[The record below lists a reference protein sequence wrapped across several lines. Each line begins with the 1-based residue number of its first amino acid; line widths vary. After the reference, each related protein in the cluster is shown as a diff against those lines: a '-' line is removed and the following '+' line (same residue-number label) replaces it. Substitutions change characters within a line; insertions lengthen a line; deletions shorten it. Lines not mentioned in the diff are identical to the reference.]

1 MKDTELIQFELF
13 ERYPDVL
20 TVHQAREALGVGR
33 TGVYKLIDQG
43 LLKSLPISVAIVGRS
58 SSSEGPSTIITAFA
72 KNKFALVASR
82 YLSRNL

>member
-43 LLKSLPISVAIVGRS
+43 LLKCFKIGNAYKIPKS
-58 SSSEGPSTIITAFA
+58 
-72 KNKFALVASR
+72 ALIEYVTNSCKGGV
-82 YLSRNL
+82 

>member
-43 LLKSLPISVAIVGRS
+43 LLKCFKIGNAYKIPKTALIEYVNS
-58 SSSEGPSTIITAFA
+58 SCKGGA
-72 KNKFALVASR
+72 
-82 YLSRNL
+82 

>member
-1 MKDTELIQFELF
+1 MKDTELIHFELF

-43 LLKSLPISVAIVGRS
+43 LLKCFKIGNAYKIPKS
-58 SSSEGPSTIITAFA
+58 
-72 KNKFALVASR
+72 ALIEYVTNSCKGGV
-82 YLSRNL
+82 

>member
-43 LLKSLPISVAIVGRS
+43 LFKCFKIGNAYKIPKS
-58 SSSEGPSTIITAFA
+58 
-72 KNKFALVASR
+72 ALIEYVTNSCKGGA
-82 YLSRNL
+82 

>member
-20 TVHQAREALGVGR
+20 TVHQAREALGIGR

-43 LLKSLPISVAIVGRS
+43 LLKCFKIGNAYKIPKS
-58 SSSEGPSTIITAFA
+58 
-72 KNKFALVASR
+72 ALIEYVTNSCKGGV
-82 YLSRNL
+82 

>member
-33 TGVYKLIDQG
+33 TGVYKLIEQG
-43 LLKSLPISVAIVGRS
+43 VLKCFKIGNAYKIPKS
-58 SSSEGPSTIITAFA
+58 
-72 KNKFALVASR
+72 ALIEYVTNSCKGGV
-82 YLSRNL
+82 

>member
-33 TGVYKLIDQG
+33 TGIYKLIDQG
-43 LLKSLPISVAIVGRS
+43 LLKCFKIGNAYKIPKS
-58 SSSEGPSTIITAFA
+58 
-72 KNKFALVASR
+72 ALIEYVTNSCKGGA
-82 YLSRNL
+82 

>member
-33 TGVYKLIDQG
+33 TGVYKLIEQG
-43 LLKSLPISVAIVGRS
+43 LLKCFKIGNAYKIPKS
-58 SSSEGPSTIITAFA
+58 
-72 KNKFALVASR
+72 ALIEYVTNSCKGGT
-82 YLSRNL
+82 

>member
-33 TGVYKLIDQG
+33 TGVYKLIDKG
-43 LLKSLPISVAIVGRS
+43 LLKCFKIGNAYKIPKS
-58 SSSEGPSTIITAFA
+58 
-72 KNKFALVASR
+72 ALIEYVTNSCKGGA
-82 YLSRNL
+82 

>member
-43 LLKSLPISVAIVGRS
+43 LLKCFKIGNAYKIPKS
-58 SSSEGPSTIITAFA
+58 
-72 KNKFALVASR
+72 ALIEYVTNSCTGGA
-82 YLSRNL
+82 

>member
-43 LLKSLPISVAIVGRS
+43 LLKYFKIGNAYKIPKS
-58 SSSEGPSTIITAFA
+58 
-72 KNKFALVASR
+72 ALIEYVTNSCKGGV
-82 YLSRNL
+82 

>member
-1 MKDTELIQFELF
+1 MKDTELIHFELF

-43 LLKSLPISVAIVGRS
+43 LLKCFKIGNAYKIPKYALIEYINS
-58 SSSEGPSTIITAFA
+58 SCKGGA
-72 KNKFALVASR
+72 
-82 YLSRNL
+82 

>member
-33 TGVYKLIDQG
+33 TGVYKLLDQG
-43 LLKSLPISVAIVGRS
+43 LLKCFKIGNAYKIPKS
-58 SSSEGPSTIITAFA
+58 
-72 KNKFALVASR
+72 ALIEYVTNSCKGGV
-82 YLSRNL
+82 

>member
-20 TVHQAREALGVGR
+20 TVHKAREALGVGR

-43 LLKSLPISVAIVGRS
+43 LLKCFKIGNAYKIPKS
-58 SSSEGPSTIITAFA
+58 
-72 KNKFALVASR
+72 ALIEYVTNSCKGGV
-82 YLSRNL
+82 

>member
-1 MKDTELIQFELF
+1 MKDTELIHFELF

-43 LLKSLPISVAIVGRS
+43 LLKCFKIGNAYKIPK
-58 SSSEGPSTIITAFA
+58 T
-72 KNKFALVASR
+72 ALVEYVNSSCKGGA
-82 YLSRNL
+82 

>member
-43 LLKSLPISVAIVGRS
+43 LLKCFKIGNAYKIPKS
-58 SSSEGPSTIITAFA
+58 
-72 KNKFALVASR
+72 ALIEYVTNSCKGGA
-82 YLSRNL
+82 

>member
-20 TVHQAREALGVGR
+20 SVHQAREALGVGR

-43 LLKSLPISVAIVGRS
+43 LLKCFKIGNAYKIPKS
-58 SSSEGPSTIITAFA
+58 
-72 KNKFALVASR
+72 ALIEYVTNSCKGGV
-82 YLSRNL
+82 

>member
-43 LLKSLPISVAIVGRS
+43 LLKCFKIGNAYKIPKTALIEYVNS
-58 SSSEGPSTIITAFA
+58 SCKGG
-72 KNKFALVASR
+72 V
-82 YLSRNL
+82 

>member
-1 MKDTELIQFELF
+1 MKDADMIQFELF

-43 LLKSLPISVAIVGRS
+43 LLKCFKIGNAYKIPKTALIEYVNS
-58 SSSEGPSTIITAFA
+58 SCKGGA
-72 KNKFALVASR
+72 
-82 YLSRNL
+82 

>member
-43 LLKSLPISVAIVGRS
+43 LLKCFKIGNAYKIPKS
-58 SSSEGPSTIITAFA
+58 
-72 KNKFALVASR
+72 ALIENVTNSCKGGA
-82 YLSRNL
+82 

>member
-1 MKDTELIQFELF
+1 MKDTELIHFELF

-43 LLKSLPISVAIVGRS
+43 LLKCFKIGNAYKIPKS
-58 SSSEGPSTIITAFA
+58 
-72 KNKFALVASR
+72 ALIEYVTDSCKGGV
-82 YLSRNL
+82 

>member
-43 LLKSLPISVAIVGRS
+43 LLKCFKIGNAYKIP
-58 SSSEGPSTIITAFA
+58 
-72 KNKFALVASR
+72 
-82 YLSRNL
+82 